1 MWELG
6 HKEGWVQKNWCF
18 WTVVLE
24 KTLESPLDCKEI
36 QPVHPKG
43 NQSWIFTG
51 RTDGET
57 EAPKLRPP
65 NAKSRL
71 IKEDPEAWED
81 WIQEAKGM
89 TEDKMVGWHD
99 QLDEYEFEQGPSDD
113 EGQGGLTS
121 LQFMGSQ
128 RVRHGWAT
136 EKHHHLQLSY
146 QNIFSTPKETL
157 YPLMC
162 VCAQGHVLSHVRL
175 FFNPMDCSPPGSSV
189 HGILQARMLE
199 WVAISSPAIQ

>member
-43 NQSWIFTG
+43 NQSWIFIG

-57 EAPKLRPP
+57 EAPELRHLMRR
-65 NAKSRL
+65 ADSSRKTL
-71 IKEDPEAWED
+71 RLGKIEFRRRRGWQRTRWLDGITNSMNMSLSKVRAMMKDREAWRHCSSWGLKE
-81 WIQEAKGM
+81 
-89 TEDKMVGWHD
+89 
-99 QLDEYEFEQGPSDD
+99 LDTAERLKNTTTYNSHAR
-113 EGQGGLTS
+113 T
-121 LQFMGSQ
+121 
-128 RVRHGWAT
+128 
-136 EKHHHLQLSY
+136 
-146 QNIFSTPKETL
+146 FSVPPKETL
-157 YPLMC
+157 YPLIC
-162 VCAQGHVLSHVRL
+162 VCTQGHVLSHVRL

-199 WVAISSPAIQ
+199 WVAVSSLAIQ